1 MVASDNIRGRQ
12 GATLHGN
19 GDWREGKGKFPTMI
33 TGAPLTENSWLWA
46 SRREDNWLTEP
57 EVWEWVFTEF
67 ILLCE

>member
-33 TGAPLTENSWLWA
+33 TGAPLTENSWL
-46 SRREDNWLTEP
+46 
-57 EVWEWVFTEF
+57 
-67 ILLCE
+67 